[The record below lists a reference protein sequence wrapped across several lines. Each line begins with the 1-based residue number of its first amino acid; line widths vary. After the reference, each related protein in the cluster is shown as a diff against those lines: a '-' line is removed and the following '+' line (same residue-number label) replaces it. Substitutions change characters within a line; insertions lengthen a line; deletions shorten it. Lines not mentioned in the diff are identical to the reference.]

1 MSPISDS
8 SRDGGWIAA
17 LAAAL
22 EDDESASSVGTD
34 FHCAWGV
41 AEVVVDD
48 T

>member
-1 MSPISDS
+1 MSPISTS

-22 EDDESASSVGTD
+22 EDDESATAVD
-34 FHCAWGV
+34 
-41 AEVVVDD
+41 AEGIVDD